1 MNIPQILL
9 KGNFIPTIDYKSN
22 IQRLLQGT
30 LNCNYSQRISNLGR
44 YIYPIEHIS
53 MKLQRNLHNNLKM
66 SGSAVITLLELLKKC
81 QTVTFI
87 TNSSDKLP
95 VTTYSLHQL
104 PMMGVDKYT
113 NTPPKI
119 FANQYKKS
127 ATSVSVAI
135 TEAMGRLSHRV
146 DWHSRDIAN
155 QNSQ

>member
-1 MNIPQILL
+1 
-9 KGNFIPTIDYKSN
+9 
-22 IQRLLQGT
+22 
-30 LNCNYSQRISNLGR
+30 
-44 YIYPIEHIS
+44 
-53 MKLQRNLHNNLKM
+53 M

-104 PMMGVDKYT
+104 PMTGVDKYT
-113 NTPPKI
+113 NIPAKI

-135 TEAMGRLSHRV
+135 TEAMGRLSHHV